1 MTEIIDEH
9 LKSRRLAIF
18 ERVKARLAASGQ
30 RVSEDPVFVE
40 LVHAWTEGRAELD
53 DVLKG
58 YVKRG
63 VGTPSGLV
71 SEPAHDFPTKNEDA
85 ELLADLE
92 RVIGM
97 VDLGVPDAD
106 GHRYKDEDFTVRR

>member
-1 MTEIIDEH
+1 MTEIIDEN

-30 RVSEDPVFVE
+30 RVSDDPMFVE

-53 DVLKG
+53 DVLKV
-58 YVKRG
+58 YAKRG

-71 SEPAHDFPTKNEDA
+71 SQPTHDRPTENADA
-85 ELLADLE
+85 DLLADLE

-106 GHRYKDEDFTVRR
+106 GHRDKDEEFAVRR